1 MPSITKTLAKRILP
15 QIAIEAVLRR
25 REKRALDLV
34 PDLDF
39 EPSALIASTL
49 FDHSVIFA
57 AQSPLDSDWEA
68 DHGAIVRQAT
78 EGRIGSAVSAG
89 DRRALY
95 RLVRHFQP
103 KSVLEFGTHLGMS
116 TYYLAQALARNGAGR
131 ITTVDIIDVNGD
143 GGAWRQAGL
152 KMPPA
157 EIAKALG
164 LSGHVEFVAEPS
176 TEFMAGQ
183 QDTYDLIFL
192 DGDHAASAVYREVA
206 WALGRLNPGGQIILH
221 DYFPNG
227 TRLFPDLQVVQGPYL
242 AFDRLSRENPSIG
255 IVPFSPLPWT
265 TMPGTNNTSLAA
277 LVRM

>member
-1 MPSITKTLAKRILP
+1 MLGTTKTFAKRILP
-15 QIAIEAVLRR
+15 QPAIEAVLRR
-25 REKRALDLV
+25 REKQALDLV
-34 PDLDF
+34 PDLNFD
-39 EPSALIASTL
+39 PAALIASEL

-57 AQSPLDSDWEA
+57 AQSPLDCDWEA
-68 DHGAIVRQAT
+68 DHAAIVRQAV

-89 DRRALY
+89 DRRALD

-131 ITTVDIIDVNGD
+131 ITTVDIVDVNGD

-164 LSGHVEFVAEPS
+164 LSSYVEFVAEPS
-176 TEFMAGQ
+176 TKFMAGRR
-183 QDTYDLIFL
+183 DAYDLIFL

-206 WALGRLNPGGQIILH
+206 WALGRLNPRGLIVLH

-227 TRLFPDLQVVQGPYL
+227 MRLFPDLQVVQGPYL
-242 AFDRLSRENPSIG
+242 AFDRLNRKNPSIDV
-255 IVPFSPLPWT
+255 VPFSPLPWIT
-265 TMPGTNNTSLAA
+265 LPGTNNTSLAA
-277 LVRM
+277 LVSL